1 MNKSIPFGYHYI
13 GSHTV
18 IKLNMNLTPADALE
32 MEKMFGLHVR
42 YVGKNGSMLYR
53 IEGVVLWSSEQNLY
67 EKWFKQLEIYKL
79 NARIEKLA
87 QKKAAMLDKAMGV
100 ENLVIDLY
108 ELPF

>member
-18 IKLNMNLTPADALE
+18 IKLNMNLTPADALK

-53 IEGVVLWSSEQNLY
+53 IEGVVLWSSQQNLY
-67 EKWFKQLEIYKL
+67 QEWFEQLEKYKI
-79 NARIEKLA
+79 NAKMEKLA
-87 QKKAAMLDKAMGV
+87 QRKASLLDKAIGA
-100 ENLVIDLY
+100 ENLIIDLY